1 MGVEKGFGKRSRRDG
16 VYWSSHDAI
25 QGYHQTAGGVGV
37 IVEESDKENN
47 WEIFPDRVLLQTPIV
62 TIRKGPVLCR
72 RSGRRKDFY
81 LFDFPDWVNVV
92 AVTSDGQIVLI
103 RQFRYGSNRV
113 EIEIPGGMVDPGEDP
128 VAAGC
133 RELLEETGYAGIHA
147 RIIGRV
153 CPNPAIQRNHC
164 YTVLIEQARKVED
177 PRMDEMEDIETST
190 VTVEAVRGY
199 MTSGQ
204 IEHGLVLNALMFY
217 LSV

>member
-1 MGVEKGFGKRSRRDG
+1 MIGEASEEEK
-16 VYWSSHDAI
+16 
-25 QGYHQTAGGVGV
+25 
-37 IVEESDKENN
+37 N

-62 TIRKGPVLCR
+62 TIKTGPVLCG

-81 LFDFPDWVNVV
+81 RFDFPDWVNVV
-92 AVTSDGQIVLI
+92 AVTPDSQIVLI

-113 EIEIPGGMVDPGEDP
+113 EIEIPGGMVDPGEGP
-128 VAAGC
+128 VTAGC
-133 RELLEETGYAGIHA
+133 RELLEETGYAGINA

-164 YTVLIEQARKVED
+164 YTVLIEQARKVEE
-177 PRMDEMEDIETST
+177 PRLDEMEDIETST
-190 VTVEAVRGY
+190 VKVETVRGY